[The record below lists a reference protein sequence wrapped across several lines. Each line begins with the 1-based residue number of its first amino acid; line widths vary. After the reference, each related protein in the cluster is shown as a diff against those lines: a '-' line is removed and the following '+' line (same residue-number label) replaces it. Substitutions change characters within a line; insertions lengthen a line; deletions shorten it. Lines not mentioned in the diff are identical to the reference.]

1 MSKNNPEDLDWM
13 NGSECGKLENKH
25 LAEMFFSPKYEE
37 RHKAKNMC
45 FSCPVR
51 RDCLKWALESKQIWG
66 IWGGRDE
73 DEIRRTLSVNVD
85 GAEVR
90 RSRFPICPYCS
101 ANTKFLKTMI
111 VDKPGGGRW
120 TTMRVVECTECNFK
134 WRSRTSANAVNAFH
148 ALAEEK
154 AAKKSKAKGTKA

>member
-1 MSKNNPEDLDWM
+1 MAKDTGGDLDWM
-13 NGSECGKLENKH
+13 VGSECAKPENKKII
-25 LAEMFFSPKYEE
+25 EIFFSPKYDE
-37 RHKAKNMC
+37 RHAAKNIC
-45 FSCPVR
+45 FACPVR
-51 RDCLKWALESKQIWG
+51 KDCLKWALESKQIWG

-101 ANTKFLKTMI
+101 ANTKYLKASI

-120 TTMRVVECTECNFK
+120 TTMRIVECLECSFK

-154 AAKKSKAKGTKA
+154 AAKKAKGSKS

>member
-1 MSKNNPEDLDWM
+1 MPNSTSDDLDWITD
-13 NGSECGKLENKH
+13 SECGKPENRN
-25 LAEMFFSPKYEE
+25 LAEMFFSAKYED

-51 RDCLKWALESKQIWG
+51 KECLKWALESKQIWG

-73 DEIRRTLSVNVD
+73 DEMRRTLSVNVD

-90 RSRFPICPYCS
+90 KSRFPICPYCS
-101 ANTKFLKTMI
+101 ANTKYLKTMI

-120 TTMRVVECTECNFK
+120 TTMRVVQCTECDFK
-134 WRSRTSANAVNAFH
+134 WRSRTSANAVNAFN

-154 AAKKSKAKGTKA
+154 AAKKAKNKESKA